1 MKYVLSYSDCVEMQE
16 CYEYYRDDVVP
27 VKHYHLAEM
36 FGCSTEEVREVI
48 GGFHPALLGVVP
60 VVRPVGR
67 PRKPKPKGVVGR
79 PRKNVV

>member
-1 MKYVLSYSDCVEMQE
+1 MRYLLSYADCVEMQE

-48 GGFHPALLGVVP
+48 GGFHPALLGVEP
-60 VVRPVGR
+60 VVRSVGR
-67 PRKPKPKGVVGR
+67 PRKPKVKGVVGR
-79 PRKNVV
+79 PRKDVV